1 MTSIPWNLIMS
12 TSQAEIFWLDGSP
25 PPFTPSGTSFGIP
38 WNEGQIDRTTALKV
52 QASGSS
58 ASIPVQTW
66 PLA

>member
-1 MTSIPWNLIMS
+1 MS
-12 TSQAEIFWLDGSP
+12 APNADIHWLDGSP

-38 WNEGQIDRTTALKV
+38 WNQGQVDRTTALKV

-58 ASIPVQTW
+58 TNIPVQSW